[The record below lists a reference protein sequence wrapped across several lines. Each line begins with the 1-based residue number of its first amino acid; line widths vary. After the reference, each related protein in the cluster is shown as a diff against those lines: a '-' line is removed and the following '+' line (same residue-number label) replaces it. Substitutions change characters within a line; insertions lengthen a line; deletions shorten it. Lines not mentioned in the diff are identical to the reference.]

1 MEIPYK
7 VSEFFG
13 DGIILEEFRQGQ
25 LDMADKIL
33 ETLQLQKHVF
43 IEAPTGIGKSFAYLV
58 PSILFAKENKR
69 RVIVST
75 NTINL
80 QEQLIL
86 KDVPFLKDKL
96 GVEFKAVILKGRR
109 NYLCPKRLARAMD
122 SANTLFET
130 DEQALLNKIYNWS
143 KKTKDGTLSDL
154 DFQIPDSIWTS
165 INSEKGIC
173 TTKTCGGEGTN
184 CFYQKAKQDLGNA
197 DVIIVN
203 HHLFF
208 TLLNS
213 NDSEKQ
219 GYLFKN
225 DFLIFDEAHTIEMVA
240 SEHICPSVS
249 RDSIKFYLNK
259 LYNPRKKKGFILQ
272 FPSLHI
278 QAEIENIMQLN
289 ENFFN
294 SIRQKVFDFGTVNAA
309 KLKVRIHETNLEKN
323 ILTERFQKLLS
334 ELKMLLRMCKA
345 EEDEAELQYYIDAIS
360 AIDMSIDEFLL
371 QSNKE
376 TIDNFVYWVELA
388 SKKFDSNVYL
398 QSSPIDLS
406 DFFRQNI
413 FKPENTSILTSAT
426 LTINN
431 SFAYFKK
438 RLGGEIC
445 DELKLES
452 PFDLRRQLT
461 VYIPKDMKDP
471 GKEASEEY
479 VIELQNMI
487 DHYVDMTNGKA
498 LVLFTNS
505 ALMKKVSQ
513 LIKPKLESKNISLL
527 VQGSGLSRTKIL
539 NEFRA
544 DVNSVLFGLDSFW
557 MGVDIPGE
565 SLSNLII
572 TRLPF
577 LVPDHPVVQA
587 RIEFIEAHG
596 GNSFNDYSLPEA
608 ILKFRQGFGRL
619 IRNKKD
625 TGIVV
630 ILDNRIIKKSYG
642 RYFLNSI
649 DECEVEVV

>member
-1 MEIPYK
+1 MKTEEK
-7 VSEFFG
+7 VTDFFSNG
-13 DGIILEEFRQGQ
+13 DILEEFRQGQ
-25 LDMADKIL
+25 LDMAEKVL
-33 ETLQLQKHVF
+33 HSLQTEKHIF

-58 PSILFAKENKR
+58 PSILYAREKER
-69 RVIVST
+69 RLIVST

-86 KDVPFLKDKL
+86 KDIPFLKEKL

-109 NYLCPKRLARAMD
+109 NYLCPRRLERAMD
-122 SANTLFET
+122 SSNTLFET
-130 DEQALLNKIYNWS
+130 DEQALLKKIYKWS
-143 KKTKDGTLSDL
+143 KSTNDGTLSDL
-154 DFQIPDSIWTS
+154 EFQIPDSIWSS

-173 TTKTCGGEGTN
+173 TTKTCGGDNTN
-184 CFYQKAKQDLGNA
+184 CFYQKAKKDVSDS

-213 NDSEKQ
+213 DDHDKP
-219 GYLFKN
+219 GYIFKN
-225 DFLIFDEAHTIEMVA
+225 DFLVFDEAHTIEMVA

-259 LYNPRKKKGFILQ
+259 LYNPNKKKGFLLS
-272 FPSLHI
+272 FPALHL
-278 QAEIENIMQLN
+278 QAEIENIMQIN
-289 ENFFN
+289 DNFFRH
-294 SIRQKVFDFGTVNAA
+294 IKEKVFDYSTISSS
-309 KLKVRIHETNLEKN
+309 KLKVRIHEKGIERNQLK
-323 ILTERFQKLLS
+323 ERFHKLLN
-334 ELKMLLRMCKA
+334 ELKMLLRFCKDDA
-345 EEDEAELQYYIDAIS
+345 QQDELQYYIDVFAG
-360 AIDMSIDEFLL
+360 IDFSIDEFLE
-371 QSNKE
+371 QQNNDDE
-376 TIDNFVYWVELA
+376 NFVYWVELA
-388 SKKFDSNVYL
+388 SQRYDSNVYL
-398 QSSPIDLS
+398 LSAPIDLS
-406 DFFRQNI
+406 DFFRRNI
-413 FKPENTSILTSAT
+413 FKQNNTAILTSAT

-431 SFAYFKK
+431 NFQYFKK
-438 RLGGEIC
+438 RLGGESC

-461 VYIPKDMKDP
+461 VYIPKETKDP
-471 GKEASEEY
+471 LKEASEEY
-479 VIELQNMI
+479 IIDLQRWIEHFVNL
-487 DHYVDMTNGKA
+487 TNGKA

-505 ALMKKVSQ
+505 GLMKKVG
-513 LIKPKLESKNISLL
+513 LLLKPKLESNGINLL

-539 NEFRA
+539 NEFKS

-565 SLSNLII
+565 ALSNLII
-572 TRLPF
+572 TKLPF
-577 LVPDHPVVQA
+577 LVPDNPIVQA

-625 TGIVV
+625 TGIIV
-630 ILDNRIIKKSYG
+630 ILDNRILKKSYG

-649 DECEVEVV
+649 DECEVEII